1 MQHATSRTDI
11 RHRRRPT
18 RRSAVLLAATALLM
32 TACTSVVNGAAFY
45 VPGPPP
51 PGGVDLT
58 LLDTGNYPTKPQPPL
73 GQAGSAHEG
82 SLIDAAHM
90 ASFVVGPWQVDARL
104 SDSAEPT
111 MTFKDAAAIS
121 EVEDQSLADAA
132 GRHGFI
138 NGFASTRKS
147 KDNEMSVVN
156 VVLRFPDPGAA
167 ADAAKEFGA
176 LAAKPDPSTSDVT
189 TPPQPAPVPN
199 HPESLAISS
208 TLTEFDNPK
217 PVATLRAYTPHGPY
231 VFMQWSQTP
240 DGPDAAMALIVKA
253 IDLQGPAIDKFTPT
267 DPAAFPTLQRDP
279 DGLLARTIPA
289 PPNTAVVT
297 QNEVFDQPGALHFQ
311 DNAINSA
318 QIFTDSGM
326 DQWANGKTG
335 IYRARDAA
343 GASHIVDQFIAEL
356 QLNGAKPAAGVPHMD
371 ASRCVENTSAL
382 GNSYACYATYDR
394 YTIEAQSQQL
404 ADAQQLAAA
413 TYVIVSA
420 K

>member
-1 MQHATSRTDI
+1 MQPTTSRTDI

-18 RRSAVLLAATALLM
+18 RRSAVFLAATALLM

-73 GQAGSAHEG
+73 GQAGTASAG

-90 ASFVVGPWQVDARL
+90 ASFVVGPWEIDARL

-111 MTFKDAAAIS
+111 LSIKDAAAIT
-121 EVEDQSLADAA
+121 EVESQPLADAA
-132 GRHGFI
+132 GRHHFI

-156 VVLRFPDPGAA
+156 AVLRFPDPGAA

-176 LAAKPDPSTSDVT
+176 LAAKPDPSTSEVT

-199 HPESLAISS
+199 HPETLAISS

-240 DGPDAAMALIVKA
+240 DGPDAAMALMVKA
-253 IDLQGPAIDKFTPT
+253 IDLQGPAIDKFKPA
-267 DPAAFPTLQRDP
+267 DPADFPTLQRDP

-289 PPNTAVVT
+289 PPDTALVT
-297 QNEVFDQPGALHFQ
+297 QNQVYDQPGALQFQ
-311 DNAINSA
+311 DNAINSTQA
-318 QIFTDSGM
+318 FTDSGM

-343 GASHIVDQFIAEL
+343 GASHIVEQFIAEL

-371 ASRCVENTSAL
+371 ASRCVELTSAL

-394 YTIEAQSQQL
+394 YTIEAQSQQP

-413 TYVIVSA
+413 TYAILSA